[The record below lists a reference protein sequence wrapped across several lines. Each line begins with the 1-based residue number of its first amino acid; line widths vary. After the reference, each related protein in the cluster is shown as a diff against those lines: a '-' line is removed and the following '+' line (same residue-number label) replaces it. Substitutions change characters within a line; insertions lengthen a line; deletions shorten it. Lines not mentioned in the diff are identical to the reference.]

1 MKFTLALL
9 AFVATSTA
17 APWVIPNVGRGELAK
32 ELQDF
37 LDRLP
42 QQEIASI
49 TLQYYAQDA
58 EFQAMIQYLKSD
70 GFKQLVKDIENL
82 PEMKSLME
90 YMYNVGIDVYK
101 LQDMLYNWL
110 GLTQAN
116 FAIDK
121 QITGGIRGYCDDI
134 KAVIRPVKDELTA
147 LYKNKMQNSEV
158 FRNFMAQLQ
167 SSDFQELVNKVYA
180 NPKFQELLKHAAN
193 AKIDL
198 QLIKDV
204 LKAIIGL
211 DFPSYTI
218 FQY

>member
-1 MKFTLALL
+1 MKFALVLL

-17 APWVIPNVGRGELAK
+17 SWVIPNVGLGKLAK

-58 EFQAMIQYLKSD
+58 EFQAMIKYFKSD
-70 GFKQLVKDIENL
+70 GFKQLVKDCENL

-90 YMYNVGIDVYK
+90 YMYNAGIDVHK
-101 LQDMLYNWL
+101 LQDMLHNWL
-110 GLTQAN
+110 GLTQTN

-121 QITGGIRGYCDDI
+121 QITGGIRGYVDDI
-134 KAVIRPVKDELTA
+134 RAALRPVKDEIVA
-147 LYKNKMQNSEV
+147 LYKDKMQNSEV

-167 SSDFQELVNKVYA
+167 SPDFQQLVNQVYV

-198 QLIKDV
+198 KLVKDV

-218 FQY
+218 IQY